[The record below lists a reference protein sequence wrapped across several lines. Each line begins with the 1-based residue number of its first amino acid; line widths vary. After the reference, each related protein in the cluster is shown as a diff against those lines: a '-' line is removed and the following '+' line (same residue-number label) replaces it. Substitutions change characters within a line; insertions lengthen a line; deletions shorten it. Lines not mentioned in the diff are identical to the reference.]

1 MPPKHSAKKGANKGS
16 NKSGAKGAPNNK
28 NTKKNSRTKV
38 LTQQEIAN
46 METMK
51 KEFHERMEKLLGVI
65 EETNRERTH
74 LNKVIY
80 AINKVNEI
88 LKDAADDDA
97 LEEATDRMKKAGPAP
112 EQTAE
117 DWESL

>member
-1 MPPKHSAKKGANKGS
+1 MPPKHSAKKGT

-28 NTKKNSRTKV
+28 NTRKNNSRTKI

-46 METMK
+46 MESMK

-65 EETNRERTH
+65 RETNAKRAH

-80 AINKVNEI
+80 AINKINPI
-88 LKDAADDDA
+88 LKDVADDAA
-97 LEEATDRMKKAGPAP
+97 LEEATANMKKAGPAP
-112 EQTAE
+112 EQSVA
-117 DWESL
+117 D